1 MSRVKDTDYLLLSA
15 VLRAKEAKLLTTAEY
30 ERMLTEP
37 SFSEACRIAVDNGYE
52 DMSAMDI
59 RQVNDALARYR
70 ASELAEIK
78 DLIPDESLLDLFR
91 MKYGYHNAKLLVK
104 SKGDLS
110 SCQHLI
116 SDSARYTMDEL
127 REVYDTEEGDWNLPH
142 IYADA
147 IRESKSA
154 LARTNNPQIAEF
166 ILDKAYYHDMLAHAQ
181 KTKKQYII
189 DYIRYR
195 IDRTNLRSTL
205 RTMYMGRRGE
215 LLKYA
220 LIEGGHISIDEILNS
235 METKDELIQLYS
247 SSIFYK
253 AAEVPT
259 MTEFE
264 LEADNAIELYVSSGS
279 FIAFGPEVVIEYIAA
294 LENEIMALRIIL
306 TGRLMGISQEAL
318 RGRLRES
325 YV

>member
-1 MSRVKDTDYLLLSA
+1 MAKVKDSQYLLLSA
-15 VLRAKEAKLLTTAEY
+15 VLRAKEAKLLSSTDY

-37 SFSEACRIAVDNGYE
+37 SFAEACRIAADKGYE

-59 RQVNDALARYR
+59 KGVNAALARYR
-70 ASELAEIK
+70 ASELAEIR

-91 MKYGYHNAKLLVK
+91 MRYGYHNAKLLVK

-110 SCQHLI
+110 TCSHLI
-116 SDSARYTMDEL
+116 SDSARFSMEEL
-127 REVYDTEEGDWNLPH
+127 REVYDTEEGNGTLPK

-147 IRESKSA
+147 IRESRNA
-154 LARTNNPQIAEF
+154 LARTGNPQIAEF
-166 ILDKAYYHDMLAHAQ
+166 ILDRAYYHDTLAHAE
-181 KTKKQYII
+181 KTGKRYIV
-189 DYIRYR
+189 DYVRYR

-253 AAEVPT
+253 SAAAPT

-264 LEADNAIELYVSSGS
+264 LEADNAIELFVSSGNY
-279 FIAFGPEVVIEYIAA
+279 IAFGPEVVIEYIAA
-294 LENEIMALRIIL
+294 MENEIMALRIIL

-318 RGRLRES
+318 RGRLRDS

>member
-15 VLRAKEAKLLTTAEY
+15 VLRAKEAQLLTSSEY

-37 SFSEACRIAVDNGYE
+37 SFAEACRIAVDNGYE
-52 DMSAMDI
+52 DMSNMDI

-70 ASELAEIK
+70 AKELAEIR

-110 SCQHLI
+110 TCQHLI
-116 SDSARYTMDEL
+116 SDSGRFTMEQL
-127 REVYDTEEGDWNLPH
+127 REVYDTEEGDWSLPH
-142 IYADA
+142 IYAEA

-166 ILDKAYYHDMLAHAQ
+166 ILDRAYYHDMLAHAI
-181 KTKKQYII
+181 KTKKPYII

-220 LIEGGHISIDEILNS
+220 LIEGGHISIDEILGS

-264 LEADNAIELYVSSGS
+264 LAADNAIELYVSSGNYIS
-279 FIAFGPEVVIEYIAA
+279 FGPEVVIEYIAA

-318 RGRLRES
+318 RGRLRDS

>member
-1 MSRVKDTDYLLLSA
+1 MSKVKDTDYLLLSA
-15 VLRAKEAKLLTTAEY
+15 VLRAKEAKLLTSSEY

-37 SFSEACRIAVDNGYE
+37 GFAEACRIAADKGYE
-52 DMSAMDI
+52 DMSAMNI
-59 RQVNDALARYR
+59 SQVNEALARYR
-70 ASELAEIK
+70 AAELAEIR

-91 MKYGYHNAKLLVK
+91 MRYGYHNAKLLVK

-110 SCQHLI
+110 SCRHLI
-116 SDSARYTMDEL
+116 SDSARFTMEQL
-127 REVYDTEEGDWNLPH
+127 QEVYETEEGNGALPK

-166 ILDKAYYHDMLAHAQ
+166 ILDRAYYHDMLAHAK
-181 KTKKQYII
+181 KTGKPYII

-220 LIEGGHISIDEILNS
+220 LIEGGHISIDEILGS
-235 METKDELIQLYS
+235 METKDELIRLYS

-259 MTEFE
+259 MREFE

-279 FIAFGPEVVIEYIAA
+279 YIAFGPEVVIEYIAA
-294 LENEIMALRIIL
+294 LENELMTLRIIL

>member
-1 MSRVKDTDYLLLSA
+1 MSKVKDTDYLLLSA
-15 VLRAKEAKLLTTAEY
+15 VLRAKEAQLLSSTDY

-37 SFSEACRIAVDNGYE
+37 SFAEACRIAADNGYE
-52 DMSAMDI
+52 DMSNMDI
-59 RQVNDALARYR
+59 RQVNEALARYR
-70 ASELAEIK
+70 AKELSEIK

-110 SCQHLI
+110 ACQHLI
-116 SDSARYTMDEL
+116 SDSARFTMEQL
-127 REVYDTEEGDWNLPH
+127 REVYDSEEGNGALPKV
-142 IYADA
+142 YADA
-147 IRESKSA
+147 LRESKVA

-166 ILDKAYYHDMLAHAQ
+166 ILDRAYYHDMLLHAT

-220 LIEGGHISIDEILNS
+220 LIEGGHISIDEILGS
-235 METKDELIQLYS
+235 METKDELIRLYS

-253 AAEVPT
+253 SAAAPT

-264 LEADNAIELYVSSGS
+264 LEADNAIELYVSSGNYIS
-279 FIAFGPEVVIEYIAA
+279 FGPEVVVEYIAA

-306 TGRLMGISQEAL
+306 TGRLMGISQESL

>member
-1 MSRVKDTDYLLLSA
+1 MAKIKDTQYLLLSA
-15 VLRAKEAKLLTTAEY
+15 VLRAKEAKHLSSSEF

-37 SFSEACRIAVDNGYE
+37 SFAEACRIAADKGYE
-52 DMSAMDI
+52 DMSNMDI
-59 RQVNDALARYR
+59 KGVNAALARYR
-70 ASELAEIK
+70 AAELAEIR

-104 SKGDLS
+104 SQGDLS
-110 SCQHLI
+110 SCSHLI
-116 SDSARYTMDEL
+116 SDSARFTMEQL
-127 REVYDTEEGDWNLPH
+127 REVYDTEEGSGVLPK

-147 IRESKSA
+147 IRESRNA
-154 LARTNNPQIAEF
+154 LARTGNPQIAEF
-166 ILDKAYYHDMLAHAQ
+166 ILDRAYYHDMLAHAT
-181 KTKKQYII
+181 KTGKSYII

-220 LIEGGHISIDEILNS
+220 LIDGGHISIDEILGS

-253 AAEVPT
+253 SAAAPT

-264 LEADNAIELYVSSGS
+264 LEADNAIELYVASGS
-279 FIAFGPEVVIEYIAA
+279 YISFGPEVVIEYIAA
-294 LENEIMALRIIL
+294 MENEIMALRIIL
-306 TGRLMGISQEAL
+306 TGRLMGISTEAL
-318 RGRLRES
+318 RGRLRDS

>member
-1 MSRVKDTDYLLLSA
+1 MSKVKDKDYLLLSA
-15 VLRAKEAKLLTTAEY
+15 VLRAKEAKMLSSADL

-37 SFSEACRIAVDNGYE
+37 SYAEACRIAMDSGYE
-52 DMSAMDI
+52 DMSNMDI
-59 RQVNDALARYR
+59 RQTNDALARYR
-70 ASELAEIK
+70 ARELAEIR

-91 MKYGYHNAKLLVK
+91 MRYGYHNAKLLVK
-104 SKGDLS
+104 SKGELD

-116 SDSARYTMDEL
+116 SDSARFTMEQL
-127 REVYDTEEGDWNLPH
+127 REVYDTDEGDGALPH
-142 IYADA
+142 VYAQA
-147 IRESKSA
+147 IRDAKSA
-154 LARTNNPQIAEF
+154 LARTNNPQLAEF
-166 ILDKAYYHDMLAHAQ
+166 ILDRAYYGDMLMHAE
-181 KTKKQYII
+181 KTRKRYII

-220 LIEGGHISIDEILNS
+220 LIEGGHISIDEILGS

-264 LEADNAIELYVSSGS
+264 LEADNAIELYVASGS

-318 RGRLRES
+318 RGRLRDS